1 MELVNSS
8 IRPTRVV
15 AWDLLKLFA
24 ILLVVYGHC
33 MQHLLEVDVT
43 HNPMFL
49 WISSFHMPLFMAL
62 SDLFARRA
70 YQGSFKDFLVKRGR
84 QVLLPCLSWSLI
96 IYIVLA
102 FLDRDIH
109 IHGIR
114 SFAVNTLWFLKS
126 VFVCG
131 FLGFVA
137 FKPQGKR
144 VLWVTFSLLLS
155 QVTLVWNVFIMYPCF
170 LFGIGVFSYLSEIMR
185 FMGWVLTISGLLFVA
200 SSLYVAFTPDFWVR
214 NQGIREA
221 LFSGT
226 LSLTENALFL
236 LEVVFKR
243 YFQLF
248 IGLSGSM
255 FFITLFYWLFAD
267 VHDTYSISLAKWGQ
281 YTLGVYVI
289 QSLLLE
295 TLLVRWVSFGAD
307 TLVLFDM
314 LIGPLLTLLVVVIC
328 LWVNYLIILMGR
340 GKISLLLLGRDYSQD
355 AR

>member
-8 IRPTRVV
+8 IHPTRVV

-62 SDLFARRA
+62 SGLFARRA

-114 SFAVNTLWFLKS
+114 SFA
-126 VFVCG
+126 
-131 FLGFVA
+131 
-137 FKPQGKR
+137 
-144 VLWVTFSLLLS
+144 
-155 QVTLVWNVFIMYPCF
+155 
-170 LFGIGVFSYLSEIMR
+170 
-185 FMGWVLTISGLLFVA
+185 
-200 SSLYVAFTPDFWVR
+200 
-214 NQGIREA
+214 
-221 LFSGT
+221 
-226 LSLTENALFL
+226 
-236 LEVVFKR
+236 
-243 YFQLF
+243 
-248 IGLSGSM
+248 
-255 FFITLFYWLFAD
+255 D
-267 VHDTYSISLAKWGQ
+267 VHDTYSLSLAKWGQ

>member
-49 WISSFHMPLFMAL
+49 WISSFHMP
-62 SDLFARRA
+62 
-70 YQGSFKDFLVKRGR
+70 
-84 QVLLPCLSWSLI
+84 CLSWSLI

-114 SFAVNTLWFLKS
+114 SFA
-126 VFVCG
+126 
-131 FLGFVA
+131 
-137 FKPQGKR
+137 
-144 VLWVTFSLLLS
+144 
-155 QVTLVWNVFIMYPCF
+155 
-170 LFGIGVFSYLSEIMR
+170 
-185 FMGWVLTISGLLFVA
+185 
-200 SSLYVAFTPDFWVR
+200 
-214 NQGIREA
+214 
-221 LFSGT
+221 
-226 LSLTENALFL
+226 
-236 LEVVFKR
+236 
-243 YFQLF
+243 
-248 IGLSGSM
+248 
-255 FFITLFYWLFAD
+255 D
-267 VHDTYSISLAKWGQ
+267 VHDTYSLSLAKWGQ

-314 LIGPLLTLLVVVIC
+314 LIGPLLMLLVVVIC